1 MTIATG
7 VLRRDDSAMPPWLYA
22 LVCSIAFAPPVGMLL
37 LTLWPMTRISA
48 TLFEAELDLIALA
61 CLTAGLSIVLAT
73 AATDP
78 RARRR

>member
-1 MTIATG
+1 MIIAIG
-7 VLRRDDSAMPPWLYA
+7 VLRRDSSAMPRRLYA
-22 LVCSIAFAPPVGMLL
+22 LVCSIALAPPIGMLL
-37 LTLWPMTRISA
+37 LTLWPMTRISG

-61 CLTAGLSIVLAT
+61 CPTAGLSIVLAN